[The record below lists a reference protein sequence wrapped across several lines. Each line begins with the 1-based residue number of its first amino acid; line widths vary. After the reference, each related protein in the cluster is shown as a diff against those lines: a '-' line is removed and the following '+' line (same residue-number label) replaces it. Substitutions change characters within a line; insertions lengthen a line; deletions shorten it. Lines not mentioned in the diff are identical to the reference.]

1 MPYVEDPNEGQG
13 GLLDSDSDSNSDN
26 AIKIN
31 KKFARD
37 WESKKRREEL
47 SNARQDGI
55 NVDEDYSSSSSESED
70 EDAELLTP
78 GVDLKVLETINRIRA
93 KDPSI
98 YDSSTDFFK
107 DVVPKVDR
115 KAGGESKKMAYKD
128 VVREQILEEM
138 ASNDEKKTS
147 AVTTTSKSR
156 LAYDAEQESNRQAFL
171 SEFKDDDEDGSDSD
185 GDVLSKKKAVEM
197 SISEQEHEKRMQ
209 EEFEKMKGLNTAAS
223 PMRDPKGE
231 VADGEDF
238 LREFSMKRKWV
249 DEATTFDP
257 KKDIQEIDE
266 EEEELD
272 RVDNFESKYNF
283 RFEEEGGGQIINYSR
298 TNADTMRKTD
308 DKRKKEREARRERK
322 ALERKKKEEQLAH
335 LKNQKKAE
343 IKNQMEKIKDI
354 GGLGG
359 ADMDEELMAKMMEG
373 DFDPDEF
380 ENAMQKAYGDNFYD
394 DEDEHWKSLGDV
406 KADLAKDDEV
416 EFDYDEVDEGEGDD
430 DEEGAEGGDQSDSD
444 SSSAPSSSSDEE
456 EEKPSTSTS
465 EKLTAAKKKTSE
477 LVDELYKLDYEDII
491 GDMPTRFK
499 YKTVEKNDYGLAA
512 EDILAAD
519 DNELNGYVSLKKLA
533 AYRDPGTEFRVH
545 GNKRRK
551 FKDSLKDKK
560 RKLEAEEEKAKLQKE
575 AERVEKLKKQ
585 EDNLAPGGRA
595 GAGDGDEGDGGEGGK
610 KKRKKRGK
618 KKKKGENGGDGG
630 DGETPADNGDN
641 EPEPERT
648 EPKKNQQKVEQ
659 TEKHEPKK
667 KRGKKKKSKTVVEGV
682 SSDRLAAYGL

>member
-1 MPYVEDPNEGQG
+1 MPYVPDPATGG
-13 GLLDSDSDSNSDN
+13 GLLDSSSDSDSESSIARGSSS

-55 NVDEDYSSSSSESED
+55 DLDEGYSSSSSESED

-78 GVDLKVLETINRIRA
+78 NVDLKVLETINRIRS

-107 DVVPKVDR
+107 GVVPDPSSIQSANQKS
-115 KAGGESKKMAYKD
+115 SKKMAYKD
-128 VVREQILEEM
+128 VVREQIMEEM
-138 ASNDEKKTS
+138 VSDDENTSNQKNLS
-147 AVTTTSKSR
+147 VSNPNR

-171 SEFKDDDEDGSDSD
+171 SSFKDDGSESDD
-185 GDVLSKKKAVEM
+185 GDVLSKKKSSALSM
-197 SISEQEHEKRMQ
+197 SEQEHERKMQ
-209 EEFEKMKGLNTAAS
+209 EEFEKMKGLSSAAS

-238 LREFSMKRKWV
+238 LMDFSMKRKWV
-249 DEATTFDP
+249 DEATSFDP
-257 KKDIQEIDE
+257 KKDIQEIEE

-272 RVDNFESKYNF
+272 RVDAFESKYNF
-283 RFEEEGGGQIINYSR
+283 RFEEEGGNQIINYSR
-298 TNADTMRKTD
+298 ENKDTVRKTD
-308 DKRKKEREARRERK
+308 DKRKKDREARRERK

-335 LKNQKKAE
+335 LKNQKRAE
-343 IKNQMEKIKDI
+343 IKNQIDQIKDI
-354 GGLGG
+354 GGIQE
-359 ADMDEELMAKMMEG
+359 ADIDEKLMAKMMDG

-380 ENAMQKAYGDNFYD
+380 EKAMQKAYGDEFYEE
-394 DEDEHWKSLGDV
+394 EDETWKTQSDV

-416 EFDYDEVDEGEGDD
+416 KFYYDEVDEGDD
-430 DEEGAEGGDQSDSD
+430 QDSDNSDSD
-444 SSSAPSSSSDEE
+444 SSSAPSSSSSSSSSV
-456 EEKPSTSTS
+456 PLASSSITPTTT
-465 EKLTAAKKKTSE
+465 EKLNEAKKKTKS

-499 YKTVEKNDYGLAA
+499 YKAVEKNDYGLKA

-519 DNELNGYVSLKKLA
+519 DSELNNYVSLKKLA

-551 FKDSLKDKK
+551 FKDHLKEKQKK
-560 RKLEAEEEKAKLQKE
+560 IEEAEEKARLEKE
-575 AERVEKLKKQ
+575 AKKQ
-585 EDNLAPGGRA
+585 EKKEKEKEQGTEDTKEDDFGPS
-595 GAGDGDEGDGGEGGK
+595 K

-618 KKKKGENGGDGG
+618 KKKKGEEGEGEEPQQDPSPSPSTSTSTKPSKSPSGDASSPG
-630 DGETPADNGDN
+630 
-641 EPEPERT
+641 
-648 EPKKNQQKVEQ
+648 
-659 TEKHEPKK
+659 KK
-667 KRGKKKKSKTVVEGV
+667 KRSKKKSKTVVEGV